1 MPKDNK
7 IKTSNIFPCGNT
19 RREFVWEMGAGFS
32 GIALTSL
39 LSADGFFSRHTQR
52 QLSKIHKTL
61 LNLVIQIISEKQS
74 IAFS

>member
-39 LSADGFFSRHTQR
+39 LSADGFFSRHTKAAEQNPQNPLKPR
-52 QLSKIHKTL
+52 NS
-61 LNLVIQIISEKQS
+61 NY
-74 IAFS
+74 FG